1 LRDKPGPG
9 VAKIGY
15 AFATIALSAFW
26 SMIRADFAPG
36 GMGAAWKNQEI

>member
-1 LRDKPGPG
+1 LADATGRGD
-9 VAKIGY
+9 AKTGY

-36 GMGAAWKNQEI
+36 GGTVRKNQEI

>member
-1 LRDKPGPG
+1 LGDEAGRGL
-9 VAKIGY
+9 AKTGY

-36 GMGAAWKNQEI
+36 GMGAARKNQEI

>member
-1 LRDKPGPG
+1 LADPVGPA
-9 VAKIGY
+9 VAKAGY

-36 GMGAAWKNQEI
+36 GMGAVRKNQEI